1 MEVDMQNIE
10 TQLLDAI
17 ETVSA
22 WDLPEEE
29 FADAVNAQA
38 RLMCGVPADDYWR
51 SDPDLTVQ

>member
-1 MEVDMQNIE
+1 MNTHQN
-10 TQLLDAI
+10 QLLDAI

-38 RLMCGVPADDYWR
+38 RLVAGIQPDEYWCFD
-51 SDPDLTVQ
+51 SETSTH